1 MQAVRDVLEPMQREL
16 LQVCIVKECKEIL
29 VVLLSGN
36 NKFS

>member
-16 LQVCIVKECKEIL
+16 LQVCIVEGYQEIL

-36 NKFS
+36 NKLS